1 MTTKTLLRGGCVL
14 TLGRTNFA
22 EADVLIDGDKIVEV
36 GPGLRDRDAEVVDAT
51 DTIVMP
57 GFVDSHRHV
66 SESLFRNFG
75 DDSASSAGYGKHYGP
90 EDAYAATLIGLLGA
104 IDAGITTVVD
114 WFDLGQGEACLEA
127 ALQAHS
133 DAGMRSVLAIASP
146 SGTQSGDGWRADLRS
161 LIAKAAAHSLLT
173 PAAGAASPTSG
184 SLDAVAAD
192 WALAR
197 ELGLRIHTHA
207 GIDPSAREGLVGDL
221 AARGLLGGDVTLVQ
235 CTHLGDADFDA
246 IASTGV
252 AVSLTPSSGMAGGQ
266 ARPPMQEL
274 IDRGIRPGLGVGS
287 ELASPGDLFA
297 QMRAV
302 ISVQH
307 ATLFDLKLAGKAGI
321 PTLLNTREVLRYAT
335 IEGARAAGVDGVVGA
350 LAPGKQADLIMLR
363 TDRPN
368 IFPIN
373 DPIGAVVWG
382 MDTSNVD
389 WVFVAGR
396 PLKRA
401 GVLQGDVARATD
413 LANTAQRR
421 VAEAAGLLVGAAYT
435 GAR

>member
-1 MTTKTLLRGGCVL
+1 M
-14 TLGRTNFA
+14 GRTNFA
-22 EADVLIDGDKIVEV
+22 EADVLIEGEKVVEI

-51 DTIVMP
+51 DTIVLP

-75 DDSASSAGYGKHYGP
+75 DSPSFDGYGQHYES

-114 WFDLGQGEACLEA
+114 WFDLGHGIGCFEA
-127 ALQAHS
+127 ALQAHA
-133 DAGMRSVLAIASP
+133 DAGIRSVLAIAAP
-146 SGTQSGDGWRADLRS
+146 TGAPAGDGWRADLKS
-161 LIAKAAAHSLLT
+161 LIGKGVTNSMLT
-173 PAAGAASPTSG
+173 MAAGAPTPTAEM
-184 SLDAVAAD
+184 LDAVAGD

-197 ELGLRIHTHA
+197 EHGLRIHTHV
-207 GIDPSAREGLVGDL
+207 GIDPGAPQGVVGDL
-221 AARGLLGGDVTLVQ
+221 AARGLLGADVTLVQ
-235 CTHLGDADFDA
+235 CTHLSDADFDA
-246 IASTGV
+246 ISSSGV
-252 AVSLTPSSGMAGGQ
+252 AVSLTPSSGMSGGE

-335 IEGARAAGVDGVVGA
+335 VEGARAAGLDGVVGT
-350 LAPGKQADLIMLR
+350 LAPGRQADLVMLR

-396 PLKRA
+396 AVKRA

-421 VAEAAGLLVGAAYT
+421 VASAAGLLAGVASNGAT
-435 GAR
+435 